1 MKYYYNV
8 LILLL
13 LPLLGFSD
21 DRLTLFGRGMY
32 PGDDSTYA
40 SLRSSGFGTI
50 VLSSFYIRAN
60 GDLFS
65 GDDGKAPIIHAGKYV
80 GNKDWLKRVASL
92 KKAGKRIEIL
102 LEGRW
107 FNQPP
112 NTYDYILDWT
122 AADSA
127 GKSYPGVIF
136 GTMPGSTLY
145 GIARICRDE
154 LGANALCIDDESVYN
169 SASIV
174 NMGQMLG
181 KMKMH
186 MTLCPFTR
194 AAYWKEILAG
204 SEKRVVDAI
213 YLQCYDG
220 GSRNVPARWDSS
232 LATTLPIDPIFL
244 CRGSYDTCGAS
255 HNGKT
260 PAEIKAEMARFR
272 KGYPALSGGAIW
284 QVADLKNYVRMGCA
298 VKDPA
303 SGDAR
308 SMEQYLQELRE
319 ALEMRAKGEK

>member
-1 MKYYYNV
+1 MKCFYNV

-13 LPLLGFSD
+13 LSFAGYSN

-40 SLRSSGFGTI
+40 SLRSSGFGTV

-60 GDLFS
+60 GDVFS
-65 GDDGKAPIIHAGKYV
+65 GDDNKMPIIHEGKYV
-80 GNKDWLKRVASL
+80 GNKDWLKRVAVL

-107 FNQPP
+107 FNQAP
-112 NTYDYILDWT
+112 NTYDFILDWT
-122 AADSA
+122 VADSA
-127 GKSYPGVIF
+127 GKSYPGVRT
-136 GTMPGSTLY
+136 GTAPGSTLY
-145 GIARICRDE
+145 GIAKVFRDE
-154 LGANALCIDDESVYN
+154 IGANALCIDDESVYN

-174 NMGQMLG
+174 NIGQMLG
-181 KMKMH
+181 KMGMH
-186 MTLCPFTR
+186 MSLCPYTR
-194 AAYWKEILAG
+194 PVYWKEILNG
-204 SEKRVVDAI
+204 SEKGLIDAI

-220 GSRNVPARWDSS
+220 GARNVPARWDSS

-260 PAEIKAEMARFR
+260 PQEIKGEMDRFK
-272 KGYPALSGGAIW
+272 KGYPGLSGGAIW
-284 QVADLKNYVRMGCA
+284 QVADLKNYIRLNCA
-298 VKDPA
+298 VKYPA

-308 SMEQYLQELRE
+308 SLNQYLQELQQ
-319 ALEMRAKGEK
+319 ALSVSL